1 MASGLGHFTI
11 GIIDVVGW
19 LRSEKSFI
27 GQFWG
32 LIFGDLR
39 KLR

>member
-1 MASGLGHFTI
+1 MA
-11 GIIDVVGW
+11 IIDVVGW
-19 LRSEKSFI
+19 LLAEKSFI

-32 LIFGDLR
+32 LIFDDSR